1 MSEPKKMGRKTK
13 YVESTIKK
21 IEQSLANGFPRTVA
35 CAAGGICQETYYR
48 WRNLH
53 PEFAERMDVAVG
65 KSEEALVRRMM
76 EAAEDDW
83 KAAKFLLERR
93 FRHWNSVPY
102 SKHSDLDEMNRLKI
116 ERARLE
122 LDIMNAKL
130 DALRR
135 LEEPE
140 GTVTV
145 LEVLG
150 ELQSIEDKRVVESNI
165 LDEEEVDA
173 VHSS

>member
-1 MSEPKKMGRKTK
+1 MNEPRKMGRKTK
-13 YVESTIKK
+13 YVESTIRK

-35 CAAGGICQETYYR
+35 CAAGGVCQETYYR
-48 WRNLH
+48 WRNLY

-65 KSEEALVRRMM
+65 KSEEVLVRRMM

-83 KAAKFLLERR
+83 RAAKFLLERR
-93 FRHWNSVPY
+93 FRHWNAVPY
-102 SKHSDLDEMNRLKI
+102 SKHSDLDAMNGLKI
-116 ERARLE
+116 EHARLE
-122 LDIMNAKL
+122 IEIMSAKL
-130 DALRR
+130 DAIRG

-150 ELQSIEDKRVVESNI
+150 ELRSIEDNRIVESNI

-173 VHSS
+173 VRNP

>member
-1 MSEPKKMGRKTK
+1 MD
-13 YVESTIKK
+13 
-21 IEQSLANGFPRTVA
+21 
-35 CAAGGICQETYYR
+35 AAI
-48 WRNLH
+48 
-53 PEFAERMDVAVG
+53 G

-102 SKHSDLDEMNRLKI
+102 SKHSDLDEINRLKI